1 MKKREDISVFFNR
14 LIGLILLVQLSVPGS
29 VWHSFAEHE
38 DSHHCTAVFSGDAVG
53 EKHIHCPALELNL
66 PLADRLEGIC
76 FRPFAF
82 ISINHL
88 VEPVSDIRSRYQ
100 IGVLPRGPPP
110 FSA

>member
-1 MKKREDISVFFNR
+1 MKKREYISVFFNR
-14 LIGLILLVQLSVPGS
+14 LIGLMLLVQLSVPGS

-66 PLADRLEGIC
+66 PLADRLEEIC

-82 ISINHL
+82 ISVNHFF
-88 VEPVSDIRSRYQ
+88 EPISDIYSRYE
-100 IGVLPRGPPP
+100 IGVFPRGPPS
-110 FSA
+110 FSS